1 MVRTGVIRSTRSQ
14 AVRLPKA
21 VAFPDE
27 VKEVIVLRDGKRRVL
42 VPSDAAWDD
51 FFDLPG
57 IDLRERAQ
65 PVVAEREA
73 V

>member
-1 MVRTGVIRSTRSQ
+1 
-14 AVRLPKA
+14 VRLPKA